1 MTRVSAGQKKLLGL
15 GRYRFQE
22 RLSTCFFGPRYKI
35 TLDGESAR
43 SSQAP
48 PQRHSLA
55 PGQSLA
61 PGHSLPPAR
70 SVYPASVRPSPD
82 LPLAMR
88 LVCAETQPEI
98 ERLAR
103 AVQSVR
109 DLDHRAVLR
118 PLQMV
123 RSNTRLGVI
132 THHVE
137 GLTLAQLLAHG
148 NSAGVAVP
156 PALTL
161 RIVADVVEGLEA
173 LRAHASAT
181 RRQEWLFGGL
191 TPDNIFVGADGQSR
205 LIDPGLTGAAARQT
219 AYAHEPAAL
228 AYTAPELTS
237 PDAHYTAAADVF
249 SIGVML
255 WELLTGEPLFAAAT
269 AAQTLENLHRAPI
282 ERVQRHQFVR
292 GEPIAFALAQA
303 VANALKRSP
312 AQRLPDYDAFMTA
325 LVQAGPIGRPEAV
338 AELVHQATHK
348 ESMAEIKE
356 RIARMKQEQEAASTS
371 PRITMPVINKK
382 TQPGLGLPIT
392 MAPSEPPP
400 ASLSG
405 APTMPPQAQHSRSS
419 TPAGNSAHATARMRK
434 LPSAHQGPISITRV
448 SNPPHVPRLG
458 DGPEDQVSAFP
469 IGDLRRRT
477 SLHGM
482 PAPRRTRW
490 ATMALAAVLLLGLG
504 TWSLGLLDG
513 PESASG
519 PPTAASRQAPVPPPP
534 APVTA
539 PTEAPL
545 AVEAPAAAPV
555 AAEPPSPAPDQASN
569 EPQVP
574 AAPPATQLKQ
584 PDPSAQDAATP
595 AEKRRGRQRPEAR
608 RPNTKAPSEARRSQ
622 DVAAPPEPQSEGVI
636 KITPAPE
643 PPAPAP
649 APAPAPTAIPEDI

>member
-35 TLDGESAR
+35 TLDGENPS

-55 PGQSLA
+55 PGQSVA
-61 PGHSLPPAR
+61 PGHSMSPAR

-82 LPLAMR
+82 FPLAMR
-88 LVCAETQPEI
+88 LVCADTQPEI

-132 THHVE
+132 THHVD

-148 NSAGVAVP
+148 NSAGLAVP

-161 RIVADVVEGLEA
+161 RIIADVVEGLEA

-181 RRQEWLFGGL
+181 RRQDWLFGGL

-205 LIDPGLTGAAARQT
+205 LIDPGLTGAASRQT

-237 PDAHYTAAADVF
+237 PDAHYTAASDVF

-312 AQRLPDYDAFMTA
+312 TQRLPDYDALMTA

-338 AELVHQATHK
+338 AELVHQCTHK
-348 ESMAEIKE
+348 VSIAEIKE

-382 TQPGLGLPIT
+382 TQPGIGIPLSI
-392 MAPSEPPP
+392 APTEPPP
-400 ASLSG
+400 FRASG
-405 APTMPPQAQHSRSS
+405 APTVPPQGQHAPPPGSS
-419 TPAGNSAHATARMRK
+419 SAHPTARMRK
-434 LPSAHQGPISITRV
+434 LPSAPQGPISITRV
-448 SNPPHVPRLG
+448 SSTPAPHVPRLG
-458 DGPEDQVSAFP
+458 DGPEDQVSAYP
-469 IGDLRRRT
+469 IGDLRRR
-477 SLHGM
+477 SLRGG
-482 PAPRRTRW
+482 PTAPRRTRW
-490 ATMALAAVLLLGLG
+490 ATMALAAVMLLGLG
-504 TWSLGLLDG
+504 TWSLGLLEG
-513 PESASG
+513 RESVSA
-519 PPTAASRQAPVPPPP
+519 PPTAASSHAPTPPAPAPVAPPVEAPAVVAPPPV

-539 PTEAPL
+539 AQ
-545 AVEAPAAAPV
+545 
-555 AAEPPSPAPDQASN
+555 EPPAETPVEVAPTAR
-569 EPQVP
+569 PQ
-574 AAPPATQLKQ
+574 Q
-584 PDPSAQDAATP
+584 PDPAAQDAAAP
-595 AEKRRGRQRPEAR
+595 SEKRRGRQRPEAR
-608 RPNTKAPSEARRSQ
+608 RQGRAPSESRRSQ
-622 DVAAPPEPQSEGVI
+622 SVTAPPEPESKSKSEGVI

-643 PPAPAP
+643 APAP
-649 APAPAPTAIPEDI
+649 APAPSPAGIPEDI